1 MPGWLSSLRELIAD
15 ASPLRRLMLAL
26 LVLVPLIALAAAYL
40 KLNPPVYRVLYAHLS
55 DRAGGEV
62 IAALDQ
68 LDIAYRL
75 SDVDGTI
82 EVPLD
87 QLHAARYRLAAR
99 GLPKTD
105 DERQDEAERAP
116 SFGASSLQEQQ
127 RFQRALE
134 LDLARSIQKLEAV
147 EIARVHLALPKV
159 SPFLRD
165 APPATAAVLV
175 RLRAGTRLSVD
186 QVTTIQTLVAAGVPR
201 MKRTDVQVLDPSG
214 VLLGGAVSEPVQSQ
228 RLALE
233 QDLVRRVLA
242 VLTPWLG
249 QDRVSVQVT
258 ATLEDSETR
267 QTVEQVRNIVV
278 AGRKRPL
285 EKTVRTTSVPEG
297 SIQRINATVIMGFEA
312 SANERWKAGQMAR
325 QALGYQAARGDTV
338 NVYALP
344 SAALAKPETIAPHVQ
359 TQSPPTLPAA
369 ISIPQ
374 VQPRA
379 EIQREFPLGWIAM
392 GAGVLLLLLLALGWR
407 RVRRTETS
415 DLVMDDFDGD
425 LDLTRHQVMTDPR
438 VAADVIKLWMRA

>member
-1 MPGWLSSLRELIAD
+1 VPGWLSSLRELIAD
-15 ASPLRRLMLAL
+15 ASPLRRFMLAL

-40 KLNPPVYRVLYAHLS
+40 KLNPPVYRVLYTHLS

-62 IAALDQ
+62 ITALDQ

-75 SDVDGTI
+75 SDADGTI

-116 SFGASSLQEQQ
+116 RFGASSLQEQQ

-175 RLRAGTRLSVD
+175 RLRAGAQLSVD

-214 VLLGGAVSEPVQSQ
+214 VLLGGAVSEPVQFQ

-258 ATLEDSETR
+258 ATLEDSEIR

-278 AGRKRPL
+278 AGQKRPL

-297 SIQRINATVIMGFEA
+297 SIQRINATVILGFEA

-325 QALGYQAARGDTV
+325 QALGYQSARGDTV

-344 SAALAKPETIAPHVQ
+344 SAALAKPETIAPQVQ

-374 VQPRA
+374 VQPRP
-379 EIQREFPLGWIAM
+379 EIQREFPMGWIAM
-392 GAGVLLLLLLALGWR
+392 GAGVLLLLLALGWR

-425 LDLTRHQVMTDPR
+425 LDLTRHQVMADPR

>member
-15 ASPLRRLMLAL
+15 ASPVRRFMLAL

-40 KLNPPVYRVLYAHLS
+40 KITPPVYRVLYTQLS

-62 IAALDQ
+62 IAALEQ
-68 LDIAYRL
+68 LDIPYRL
-75 SDVDGTI
+75 SDADGSI

-105 DERQDEAERAP
+105 DERQDEAVRAP

-147 EIARVHLALPKV
+147 EIARIHLALPKV

-175 RLRAGTRLSVD
+175 RLRAGAQLSVG
-186 QVTTIQTLVAAGVPR
+186 QVTTIQTLVAAAVPR
-201 MKRTDVQVLDPSG
+201 MKRADVQVLDPRG

-258 ATLEDSETR
+258 ATLQDSETR
-267 QTVEQVRNIVV
+267 QTVEQVRNIGV
-278 AGRKRPL
+278 AGQKRPL
-285 EKTVRTTSVPEG
+285 EKTVRTSSVPEG
-297 SIQRINATVIMGFEA
+297 SIQRINATVILGFEA
-312 SANERWKAGQMAR
+312 SANERLKAGQMAQ
-325 QALGYQAARGDTV
+325 QALGYQSARGDTV

-344 SAALAKPETIAPHVQ
+344 SATLAQPATIAPHGQ

-369 ISIPQ
+369 ISNPL
-374 VQPRA
+374 VKPRP
-379 EIQREFPLGWIAM
+379 EVQREFPLGWMVM
-392 GAGVLLLLLLALGWR
+392 GAGLLLLALGWR
-407 RVRRTETS
+407 RVRRTETP
-415 DLVMDDFDGD
+415 DLAMDDFDGD
-425 LDLTRHQVMTDPR
+425 LGLTRHQVMVDPR

>member
-1 MPGWLSSLRELIAD
+1 MPGWLSSLRDLIAD
-15 ASPLRRLMLAL
+15 ASPVRRFMLAL

-40 KLNPPVYRVLYAHLS
+40 KITPPVYRVLYTQLS

-62 IAALDQ
+62 IAALEQ
-68 LDIAYRL
+68 LDIPYRL
-75 SDVDGTI
+75 SDADGSI

-127 RFQRALE
+127 RFQGALE

-165 APPATAAVLV
+165 APPATAAVVV
-175 RLRAGTRLSVD
+175 RLRADAQLSVD

-201 MKRTDVQVLDPSG
+201 MKRADVQVLDPSG

-258 ATLEDSETR
+258 ATLQDSETR
-267 QTVEQVRNIVV
+267 QTVEQVRNIGV
-278 AGRKRPL
+278 AGQKRPL

-297 SIQRINATVIMGFEA
+297 SIQRINATVILGFEA
-312 SANERWKAGQMAR
+312 STNERWKAERMAQ
-325 QALGYQAARGDTV
+325 QALGYQSARGDTV

-344 SAALAKPETIAPHVQ
+344 SATLAQPATIAPQIH
-359 TQSPPTLPAA
+359 TQSPPKLPAA

-374 VQPRA
+374 VNPRP
-379 EIQREFPLGWIAM
+379 EIQREFSLGWMVM
-392 GAGVLLLLLLALGWR
+392 GAAVLLLLALGWR
-407 RVRRTETS
+407 RVRRTETT
-415 DLVMDDFDGD
+415 DLAMDDFDGG
-425 LDLTRHQVMTDPR
+425 LDLTRHQVMADPR